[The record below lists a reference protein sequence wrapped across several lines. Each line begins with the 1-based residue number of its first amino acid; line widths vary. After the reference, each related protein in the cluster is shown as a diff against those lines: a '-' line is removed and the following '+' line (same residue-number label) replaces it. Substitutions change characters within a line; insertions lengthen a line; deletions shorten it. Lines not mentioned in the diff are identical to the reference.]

1 MVMSPPSIALGLLY
15 SFRLASLHLL
25 SLGLRVKC

>member
-1 MVMSPPSIALGLLY
+1 MVLSPPSIALGLN
-15 SFRLASLHLL
+15 SARLASLHLL